1 MLRYSFLA
9 ISILSALNFLFRDVI
24 IGQALLG
31 ICFVV
36 SLGIAI
42 IWPDPLPPPPP
53 SDLWSD
59 APETKEREMKI
70 CSSCGK
76 AVDQKWSMCP
86 YCSKKV

>member
-9 ISILSALNFLFRDVI
+9 ISILSALNFLFTDVI
-24 IGQALLG
+24 IVQALLG

-76 AVDQKWSMCP
+76 AVDQKWSICP
-86 YCSKKV
+86 

>member
-9 ISILSALNFLFRDVI
+9 ISILSVFNLLFTELLIV
-24 IGQALLG
+24 QVLLG
-31 ICFVV
+31 ICLVL

-42 IWPDPLPPPPP
+42 TWPEPLPPPPP

-59 APETKEREMKI
+59 APETKERAMKI

>member
-9 ISILSALNFLFRDVI
+9 ISLLSALNFLFTDVI
-24 IGQALLG
+24 IVQALLG

>member
-9 ISILSALNFLFRDVI
+9 ISILSALNFLFTEVI
-24 IGQALLG
+24 IVQALLG
-31 ICFVV
+31 ICLVV
-36 SLGIAI
+36 SLGITI

>member
-9 ISILSALNFLFRDVI
+9 ISILSASNFLFTDVI
-24 IGQALLG
+24 IVQALLG

>member
-9 ISILSALNFLFRDVI
+9 VSILSALNFLLTDVFVVQVI
-24 IGQALLG
+24 LG
-31 ICFVV
+31 ICLVV

-42 IWPDPLPPPPP
+42 TWPEPLPPPPSP
-53 SDLWSD
+53 DLWSE
-59 APETKEREMKI
+59 APEVKERETKI
-70 CSSCGK
+70 CSNCSK

>member
-9 ISILSALNFLFRDVI
+9 ISILSALNFLFTDVI
-24 IGQALLG
+24 IVQALLG

>member
-9 ISILSALNFLFRDVI
+9 TSILSALNFLLTDVFVVQVI
-24 IGQALLG
+24 LG
-31 ICFVV
+31 ICLVV

-42 IWPDPLPPPPP
+42 IWPEPLPPPPSP
-53 SDLWSD
+53 DLWSE
-59 APETKEREMKI
+59 APKTKEREMKI
-70 CSSCGK
+70 CSNCGK

>member
-9 ISILSALNFLFRDVI
+9 ISILSVINLLFTELLIV
-24 IGQALLG
+24 QVLLG
-31 ICFVV
+31 TCLVL

-42 IWPDPLPPPPP
+42 TWPEPLPPPPP

-70 CSSCGK
+70 CSNCGK

>member
-9 ISILSALNFLFRDVI
+9 ISILSALNFLFTDVI
-24 IGQALLG
+24 IVQALLG

-70 CSSCGK
+70 CYSCGK

>member
-9 ISILSALNFLFRDVI
+9 ISILSALNFLFTEVI
-24 IGQALLG
+24 IVQALLG
-31 ICFVV
+31 ICLVV

-42 IWPDPLPPPPP
+42 IWPEPLPPPPP

-59 APETKEREMKI
+59 VPETKEREMKI

>member
-9 ISILSALNFLFRDVI
+9 ISILSVI
-24 IGQALLG
+24 NLLLTELLIVQVLLG
-31 ICFVV
+31 ICLVL

-42 IWPDPLPPPPP
+42 TWPDPLPPPPP

-59 APETKEREMKI
+59 APASKEREMKI
-70 CSSCGK
+70 CSNCGK

>member
-9 ISILSALNFLFRDVI
+9 ISILSALNFLFTEVI
-24 IGQALLG
+24 IVQALLG
-31 ICFVV
+31 ICLVV

-59 APETKEREMKI
+59 APKTKEREMKI

>member
-9 ISILSALNFLFRDVI
+9 ISILSALNFLFTEVI
-24 IGQALLG
+24 IVQAFLG
-31 ICFVV
+31 ICLVV
-36 SLGIAI
+36 SLGITI

>member
-1 MLRYSFLA
+1 MLRYSFVV
-9 ISILSALNFLFRDVI
+9 ISAFAVVNLLLTDILLVQVLLVI
-24 IGQALLG
+24 CL
-31 ICFVV
+31 VT

-42 IWPDPLPPPPP
+42 IWPEPLPPPPP
-53 SDLWSD
+53 PDLWSE

-76 AVDQKWSMCP
+76 AVDNKWSMCP